1 MNVPKTQIPSLFV
14 YFVKRTGK
22 IVTYEKDLE
31 TVSRPAN
38 YTTQNIKKYKKWP
51 KKGNLVNAESYLNCV
66 SKQNS

>member
-1 MNVPKTQIPSLFV
+1 M
-14 YFVKRTGK
+14 
-22 IVTYEKDLE
+22 TYEKDLE

-51 KKGNLVNAESYLNCV
+51 KKGNLVNAESYVNCV